1 MGVPGCLDYYSV
13 TFSQKDND
21 RKKKYEEEEEE
32 EEHIVSG
39 ASLLAPPSPIPPG
52 NIKLGAKILGCIV

>member
-1 MGVPGCLDYYSV
+1 MGVPGRLDYYSV

-32 EEHIVSG
+32 EEEHIVSG
-39 ASLLAPPSPIPPG
+39 SSLLAPPSPIPPG
-52 NIKLGAKILGCIV
+52 SIKLGV